1 MNSETD
7 DKLALVKQCNA
18 YLEWLNTPVYGV
30 GEPDL
35 VAPFMADVARA
46 MLAHLTREVV
56 VTDDMVERGAK
67 ALASQLA
74 DITKNLSTPITLE
87 SIWRDFGQGFMEDAR
102 NVLTAALQKQLR

>member
-1 MNSETD
+1 MNSEAD

-30 GEPDL
+30 GEPDI

-56 VTDDMVERGAK
+56 VTDDMVGTAAQAYDDTSDGAVACWK
-67 ALASQLA
+67 AMRAA
-74 DITKNLSTPITLE
+74 
-87 SIWRDFGQGFMEDAR
+87 
-102 NVLTAALQKQLR
+102 LTAALQKQLR